1 MTRSAVIALL
11 VVVLAGIG
19 PATLGPGPADAQG
32 SATDPVAARVVEL
45 TNAERQQA
53 GLGPLG
59 INPQL
64 SLAAQRYAEA
74 MASSGC
80 FSHTCAPEPE
90 LAKRAEGAGYTPWG
104 ALAENIAAGQRSP
117 EQALAS
123 WMASPGHRANVLR
136 AEVSEIGVGRA
147 PGGPYGIYWVQ
158 VFGAPRGGP
167 LASAPGA
174 AEGANLLPPDAAC
187 ARLVELLNAERV
199 GAGLA
204 PLSPHPALSL
214 AAQGY
219 AEVLAGS
226 GCFGSACGPTPPLS
240 GRVEAA
246 GYLSWTALTEALAA
260 GQATPEE
267 VATLWIDRLRTDI
280 VDPRYTDV
288 GVGVAYGGTY
298 RYYWATTFGAA
309 RE

>member
-11 VVVLAGIG
+11 VVVLAG
-19 PATLGPGPADAQG
+19 PATLGPSPADAQG

-80 FSHTCAPEPE
+80 FSHTCGPEPE

-136 AEVSEIGVGRA
+136 AEVSEIGVGQA

-158 VFGAPRGGP
+158 VFGAPRGSP
-167 LASAPGA
+167 SAPGTPGA
-174 AEGANLLPPDAAC
+174 AALPPDAAS
-187 ARLVELLNAERV
+187 ARVVELLNAERV

-267 VATLWIDRLRTDI
+267 VATLWIDRLRTAI
-280 VDPRYTDV
+280 IDPRYTDV
-288 GVGVAYGGTY
+288 GVGVAYGGPY

-309 RE
+309 SE